1 MSLYLLSGAVC
12 RRSTPMSFYH
22 AYSIVSSFLTNLDQQ
37 WKDLQ
42 QQCLNTTV
50 IYMYV
55 YYILS
60 MNHSHLSCIMHIYVL
75 TVCQSML
82 KKCKII
88 LKKHAGMFISMND
101 I

>member
-55 YYILS
+55 RILYFKYESFPFELYNAYIRINS
-60 MNHSHLSCIMHIYVL
+60 MS
-75 TVCQSML
+75 
-82 KKCKII
+82 
-88 LKKHAGMFISMND
+88 KHAKKTQNNFKKACRD
-101 I
+101 VHQHE